1 MKDLYGDKVK
11 LVAYG
16 QRRSLLQRFG
26 SQITGS
32 ALSEVE
38 DRALWA
44 RFGL

>member
-1 MKDLYGDKVK
+1 MKELFGDKVK
-11 LVAYG
+11 LVPYG

-26 SQITGS
+26 AQITGS

-38 DRALWA
+38 DRVLWA